1 MSSIAFNTKD
11 ISQDTNNL
19 GSPYDY
25 INLMKPRV
33 MSLVVFTA
41 FVGYYNAVP
50 VLDSSI
56 NPFLALIG
64 IFAIALGAGASGV
77 LNQWY
82 DKDIDVLMDRTKN
95 RPIPS
100 GKIQPSEA
108 LSFGIITSILSIIIL
123 GLSINWLAASLLAFT
138 IFFYAVVYT
147 MWLKRQT
154 VQNIVIGGAAGAF
167 PPIIG
172 HICATGS
179 IGLEALILFLIIF
192 LWTPPHFWALAL
204 VNKSDYKAAKIP
216 MLPIIYGDM
225 TTRKNIFIYSLLLMP
240 CVYLPWILNYS
251 GNFYV
256 IVATLL
262 NVEFIKRSI
271 YVLKQ
276 NQGSEKGL
284 FVYSIFYLSILFAS
298 ICFDKF
304 INNLIIGWI

>member
-1 MSSIAFNTKD
+1 MPSIAVNTKD
-11 ISQDTNNL
+11 VSQDTNNL

-25 INLMKPRV
+25 IKLMKTSV
-33 MSLVVFTA
+33 MSLVVFKA
-41 FVGYYNAVP
+41 FVIYYNAVP

-56 NPFLALIG
+56 NPVLALIG

-82 DKDIDVLMDRTKN
+82 DKDIDILMDRTKN

-204 VNKSDYKAAKIP
+204 VNKSDYRAANIP

-225 TTRKNIFIYSLLLMP
+225 ATRKNIFFYSLLLMP
-240 CVYLPWILNYS
+240 CAYLPWILNYS
-251 GNFYV
+251 GNFYMIAV
-256 IVATLL
+256 TLL
-262 NVEFIKRSI
+262 NIEFIRRSI
-271 YVLKQ
+271 NVLK
-276 NQGSEKGL
+276 SITVTPCF
-284 FVYSIFYLSILFAS
+284 FVLHKVLQSLYFVSLQE
-298 ICFDKF
+298 
-304 INNLIIGWI
+304 IIQSAL

>member
-1 MSSIAFNTKD
+1 MPSIAVNNKD
-11 ISQDTNNL
+11 ISQDNNNL

-41 FVGYYNAVP
+41 FVGYYNAAP
-50 VLDSSI
+50 VLGNSI

-95 RPIPS
+95 RPIAS

-123 GLSINWLAASLLAFT
+123 GLSVNWLAASLLAFT

-147 MWLKRQT
+147 MWLKRHT

-167 PPIIG
+167 PPVIG

-204 VNKSDYKAAKIP
+204 VNKSDYRATKIP
-216 MLPIIYGDM
+216 MLPIIYGDI

-240 CVYLPWILNYS
+240 CAYLPWILNYS
-251 GNFYV
+251 GNFYM
-256 IVATLL
+256 IVVTLL
-262 NVEFIKRSI
+262 NIEFIRRSI
-271 YVLKQ
+271 YVIKE
-276 NQGSEKGL
+276 NKDSERGL

-298 ICFDKF
+298 ICFDK
-304 INNLIIGWI
+304 LISNFMIG

>member
-1 MSSIAFNTKD
+1 MPSIVVNTKD

-25 INLMKPRV
+25 FNLMKPRV

-77 LNQWY
+77 LNQWF
-82 DKDIDVLMDRTKN
+82 DKDIDLLMDRTKD

-108 LSFGIITSILSIIIL
+108 LSFGIIMSILSIIIL

-147 MWLKRQT
+147 IWLKRYT

-204 VNKSDYKAAKIP
+204 VNKSDYRAAKIP

-225 TTRKNIFIYSLLLMP
+225 ATRKNIFIYSFLLMP
-240 CVYLPWILNYS
+240 CAYLPWILNYS

-256 IVATLL
+256 IVVTLL
-262 NVEFIKRSI
+262 NIEFIRRSI
-271 YVLKQ
+271 SVLKE
-276 NQGSEKGL
+276 NKDSEKGL

-304 INNLIIGWI
+304 ISNFMIG

>member
-1 MSSIAFNTKD
+1 MPSIAVNNKD
-11 ISQDTNNL
+11 ISQDNNNL

-41 FVGYYNAVP
+41 FVGYYNAAP
-50 VLDSSI
+50 VLGNSI
-56 NPFLALIG
+56 NPFLSLIG

-95 RPIPS
+95 RPIAS

-123 GLSINWLAASLLAFT
+123 GLSVNWLAASLLAFT

-147 MWLKRQT
+147 MWLKRHT

-167 PPIIG
+167 PPVIG

-204 VNKSDYKAAKIP
+204 VNKSDYRAAKIP
-216 MLPIIYGDM
+216 MLPIIYGDI

-240 CVYLPWILNYS
+240 CAYLPWILNYS
-251 GNFYV
+251 GNFYM
-256 IVATLL
+256 IVVTLL
-262 NVEFIKRSI
+262 NIEFIRRSI
-271 YVLKQ
+271 YVIKE
-276 NQGSEKGL
+276 NKDSERGL

-298 ICFDKF
+298 ICFDK
-304 INNLIIGWI
+304 LISNFKIV

>member
-1 MSSIAFNTKD
+1 MPSIAVNNKD
-11 ISQDTNNL
+11 ISQDNNNL

-41 FVGYYNAVP
+41 FVGYYNAAP
-50 VLDSSI
+50 VLGNSI
-56 NPFLALIG
+56 NPFLSLIG

-95 RPIPS
+95 RPIAS

-123 GLSINWLAASLLAFT
+123 GLSVNWLAASLLAFT

-147 MWLKRQT
+147 MWLKRHT

-167 PPIIG
+167 PPVIG

-204 VNKSDYKAAKIP
+204 VNKSDYRAANIP
-216 MLPIIYGDM
+216 MLPIIYGDR

-240 CVYLPWILNYS
+240 CAYLPWILNYS
-251 GNFYV
+251 GNFYM
-256 IVATLL
+256 IVVTLL
-262 NVEFIKRSI
+262 SIEFIRRSI
-271 YVLKQ
+271 YVIKE
-276 NQGSEKGL
+276 NKDSERGL

-298 ICFDKF
+298 ICFDK
-304 INNLIIGWI
+304 LISNFMIG

>member
-1 MSSIAFNTKD
+1 MPSIAVNNKD
-11 ISQDTNNL
+11 ISQDNNNL

-41 FVGYYNAVP
+41 FVGYYNAAP
-50 VLDSSI
+50 VLGNSI
-56 NPFLALIG
+56 NPFLSLIG

-95 RPIPS
+95 RPIAS

-123 GLSINWLAASLLAFT
+123 GLSVNWLAASLLAFT

-147 MWLKRQT
+147 MWLKRHT

-167 PPIIG
+167 PPVIG

-204 VNKSDYKAAKIP
+204 VNKSDYRAAKIP
-216 MLPIIYGDM
+216 MLPIIYGDI

-240 CVYLPWILNYS
+240 CAYLPWILNYS
-251 GNFYV
+251 GNFYM
-256 IVATLL
+256 IVVTLL
-262 NVEFIKRSI
+262 NIEFIRRSI
-271 YVLKQ
+271 YVIKE
-276 NQGSEKGL
+276 NKDSERGL
-284 FVYSIFYLSILFAS
+284 FVYSIFYLSILFAG
-298 ICFDKF
+298 ICFDK
-304 INNLIIGWI
+304 LISNFMIG

>member
-1 MSSIAFNTKD
+1 MPSIAVNTKD
-11 ISQDTNNL
+11 VSQDTNNL

-50 VLDSSI
+50 LLGSSI

-147 MWLKRQT
+147 MWLKRHT

-172 HICATGS
+172 NICATGS
-179 IGLEALILFLIIF
+179 IGVEALILFLIIF

-204 VNKSDYKAAKIP
+204 VNKSDYRAANIP

-225 TTRKNIFIYSLLLMP
+225 ATRKNIFIYSLLLMP
-240 CVYLPWILNYS
+240 CGYLPWTFNYS

-256 IVATLL
+256 IVVTLL
-262 NVEFIKRSI
+262 NIEFIRRAIS
-271 YVLKQ
+271 VLKE
-276 NQGSEKGL
+276 NKYSEKGL

-298 ICFDKF
+298 ICFDKL
-304 INNLIIGWI
+304 ISNL

>member
-1 MSSIAFNTKD
+1 MPSIAVNNKD
-11 ISQDTNNL
+11 ISQDNNNL

-41 FVGYYNAVP
+41 FVGYYNAAP
-50 VLDSSI
+50 VLGNSI

-95 RPIPS
+95 RPIAS

-123 GLSINWLAASLLAFT
+123 GLSVNWLAASLLAFT

-147 MWLKRQT
+147 MWLKRHT

-167 PPIIG
+167 PPVIG

-204 VNKSDYKAAKIP
+204 VNKSDYRAAKIP
-216 MLPIIYGDM
+216 MLPIIYGDI

-240 CVYLPWILNYS
+240 CAYLPWILNYS
-251 GNFYV
+251 GDFYM
-256 IVATLL
+256 IVVTLL
-262 NVEFIKRSI
+262 NIEFIRRSI
-271 YVLKQ
+271 YVIKE
-276 NQGSEKGL
+276 NKDSERGL

-298 ICFDKF
+298 ICFDK
-304 INNLIIGWI
+304 LISNFMIG

>member
-1 MSSIAFNTKD
+1 MPSIAVNNKD
-11 ISQDTNNL
+11 ISQDNINL

-41 FVGYYNAVP
+41 FVGYYNAAP
-50 VLDSSI
+50 VLGNSI
-56 NPFLALIG
+56 NPFLSLIG

-95 RPIPS
+95 RPIAS

-123 GLSINWLAASLLAFT
+123 GLSVNWLAASLLAFT

-147 MWLKRQT
+147 MWLKRHT

-167 PPIIG
+167 PPVIG

-204 VNKSDYKAAKIP
+204 VNKSDYRAAKIP
-216 MLPIIYGDM
+216 MLPIIYGDK

-240 CVYLPWILNYS
+240 CAYLPWILNYS
-251 GNFYV
+251 GNFYM
-256 IVATLL
+256 IVVTLL
-262 NVEFIKRSI
+262 NIEFIRRSI
-271 YVLKQ
+271 YVIKE
-276 NQGSEKGL
+276 NKDSERGL
-284 FVYSIFYLSILFAS
+284 FVYSIFYLSILFAG
-298 ICFDKF
+298 ICFDK
-304 INNLIIGWI
+304 LISNFMIG

>member
-1 MSSIAFNTKD
+1 MPSTVVNTKD
-11 ISQDTNNL
+11 ILRESHNL

-41 FVGYYNAVP
+41 FVGYYNATP
-50 VLDSSI
+50 VLSNSI

-77 LNQWY
+77 LNHWY
-82 DKDIDVLMDRTKN
+82 DKDIDVLMERTKN
-95 RPIPS
+95 RPIAS

-108 LSFGIITSILSIIIL
+108 LSFGVITSILSIIIL

-147 MWLKRQT
+147 MWLKRHT

-179 IGLEALILFLIIF
+179 IGVEALILFLIIF

-204 VNKSDYKAAKIP
+204 VNKSDYRAAKIP

-225 TTRKNIFIYSLLLMP
+225 ATRKNIFIYSLLLMP
-240 CVYLPWILNYS
+240 CAYLPWILNYS
-251 GNFYV
+251 GNFYM
-256 IVATLL
+256 IVVTLL
-262 NVEFIKRSI
+262 NIEFIRRSI
-271 YVLKQ
+271 YVLKE
-276 NQGSEKGL
+276 NKDSEKGL

-298 ICFDKF
+298 ICFDKL
-304 INNLIIGWI
+304 ISNL

>member
-1 MSSIAFNTKD
+1 MPSIAVNNKD
-11 ISQDTNNL
+11 ISQDNNNL

-41 FVGYYNAVP
+41 FVGYYNAAP
-50 VLDSSI
+50 VLGNSI

-95 RPIPS
+95 RPIAS

-123 GLSINWLAASLLAFT
+123 GLSVNWLAASLLAFT

-147 MWLKRQT
+147 MWLKRHT

-167 PPIIG
+167 PPVIG

-204 VNKSDYKAAKIP
+204 VNKSDYRAAKIP
-216 MLPIIYGDM
+216 MLPIIYGDI

-240 CVYLPWILNYS
+240 CAYLPWILNYS
-251 GNFYV
+251 GNFYM
-256 IVATLL
+256 IVVTLL
-262 NVEFIKRSI
+262 NIEFIRRSI
-271 YVLKQ
+271 YVIKE
-276 NQGSEKGL
+276 NKDSERGL
-284 FVYSIFYLSILFAS
+284 FVYSIFYLSILFAG
-298 ICFDKF
+298 ICFDK
-304 INNLIIGWI
+304 LISNFMIG